1 MATPY
6 SRIVP
11 DLPPWL
17 YEPKGRY
24 DEHLFESQVL
34 KGNPLGDP
42 LAAPYGSIFRP
53 GMTRIRSAATRAS
66 T

>member
-11 DLPPWL
+11 DLPPWFFDT
-17 YEPKGRY
+17 KGRY
-24 DEHLFESQVL
+24 DEHLFESQML

-42 LAAPYGSIFRP
+42 YRRP
-53 GMTRIRSAATRAS
+53 LWV
-66 T
+66 